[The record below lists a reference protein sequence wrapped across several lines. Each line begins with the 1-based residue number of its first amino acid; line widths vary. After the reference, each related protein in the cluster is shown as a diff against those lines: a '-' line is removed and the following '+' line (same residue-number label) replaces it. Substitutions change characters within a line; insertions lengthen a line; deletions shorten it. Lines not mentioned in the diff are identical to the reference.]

1 MERLTRWN
9 EQTEQAELVEYDTEE
24 WKDFKST
31 LYDLDEHF
39 VSTAMNQL
47 AIYEDTG
54 LEPHQIDAIC
64 DQLNALVDEV
74 LEYKTAEE
82 QGLLLRLL
90 CKVGDTVFHR
100 KEYAATFTGIREY
113 QITNIMISQ
122 NKKGEWTK
130 KYRAMMLLDGKTI
143 DCPINFAFDDIG
155 KTVFLTKAEA
165 EKALAEMGE

>member
-1 MERLTRWN
+1 MKRLTEKRRF
-9 EQTEQAELVEYDTEE
+9 
-24 WKDFKST
+24 KDFRP
-31 LYDLDEHF
+31 DEEITTICVDGYFEVVDNYNNFSCGKESHYYL
-39 VSTAMNQL
+39 VGEAIDKL
-47 AIYEDTG
+47 AEYED
-54 LEPHQIDAIC
+54 
-64 DQLNALVDEV
+64 
-74 LEYKTAEE
+74 AEE
-82 QGLLLRLL
+82 QGLLLRIP

-130 KYRAMMLLDGKTI
+130 KYRAMMWLDGKTI

-165 EKALAEMGE
+165 EKALAEMG